1 LRIIVQKFGG
11 TSVSTAERRQQVV
24 DKIVKAKHAGFTPVV
39 VVSAM
44 GRKGEPYATD
54 TLINLVKGVTHEV
67 SMRELDL
74 VMCCGELISGAV
86 VATTLQGAGLDAV
99 MLSGGQAGIL
109 TDKNFGNARLLKVDP
124 SRILQYVQL
133 GKTVVIAGFQGMT
146 ADGDLTTLGRGGS
159 DTTASAIGVA
169 LNAEFVEIYTDV
181 EGVMTADPRIVS
193 DAKILDVISYNE
205 VCHLAHQGAKVI
217 HPRAVEI
224 AMQKN
229 IPLVVRST
237 FSDAPGTLITNITD
251 ELDGANIS
259 DRPVV
264 GVTQVPGI
272 AQLKVGTHKF
282 QDRPDRSLQVF
293 KAMAEAGISIDLIN
307 VHPTWVFFTVREE
320 VLERAKALLDN
331 LGYEVE
337 LNADCAKVSIVGGGI
352 HELPGV
358 MARVVEAL
366 TDANVAI
373 LQTVDSHNTISCLIP
388 EAKIAEAVKALHE
401 QFSLHSLSN
410 DVRGK

>member
-1 LRIIVQKFGG
+1 MKIIVQKFGG
-11 TSVSTAERRQQVV
+11 TSVSTAERRQQVL
-24 DKIVKAKHAGFTPVV
+24 DKIVKAKHSGYTPVV

-44 GRKGEPYATD
+44 GRNGDPYATD
-54 TLINLVKGVTHEV
+54 TLINLVRNVNRDV
-67 SMRELDL
+67 AMRELDML
-74 VMCCGELISGAV
+74 MCCGELISGV
-86 VATTLQGAGLDAV
+86 IMTSTLQGAGLDAV

-109 TDKNFGNARLLKVDP
+109 TDGNFGNARILKIDP
-124 SRILQYVQL
+124 GRILEYAQM
-133 GKTVVIAGFQGMT
+133 GKTVVVAGFQGMT
-146 ADGDLTTLGRGGS
+146 ADGEPTTLGRGGS

-169 LNAEFVEIYTDV
+169 LNAEFIEIYTDV
-181 EGVMTADPRIVS
+181 EGVMTADPRIVN
-193 DAKILDVISYNE
+193 DAQILDVVSYNE

-237 FSDAPGTLITNITD
+237 FSDAPGTLITNVTE
-251 ELDGANIS
+251 ELDGGNIS

-272 AQLKVGTHKF
+272 AQFKVSTHKY

-293 KAMAEAGISIDLIN
+293 KAMADAGISIDLIN
-307 VHPTWVFFTVREE
+307 VHPMWVFFTVKEE
-320 VLERAKALLDN
+320 VLEKTKAVLEQ
-331 LGYEVE
+331 LGYEAE
-337 LNADCAKVSIVGGGI
+337 ITNDCVKVSIVGGGI

-366 TDANVAI
+366 TNVKVPI

-388 EAKIAEAVKALHE
+388 KTNMHDAVKALHE

-410 DVRGK
+410 DIRGK

>member
-1 LRIIVQKFGG
+1 MRIIVQKFGG
-11 TSVSTAERRQQVV
+11 TSVSTVERRQQVLE
-24 DKIVKAKHAGFTPVV
+24 KIVKAKNGGYTPVV

-54 TLINLVKGVTHEV
+54 TLIDLVRGVNRDV
-67 SMRELDL
+67 APRELDML
-74 VMCCGELISGAV
+74 MCCGELISGV
-86 VATTLQGAGLDAV
+86 IMTSTLQGAGVDAV
-99 MLSGGQAGIL
+99 MLSGGQAGIM
-109 TDKNFGNARLLKVDP
+109 TDKNFGNARILQVDP
-124 SRILQYVQL
+124 SHILKYAQM
-133 GKTVVIAGFQGMT
+133 GKVVVVAGFQGMT
-146 ADGDLTTLGRGGS
+146 GDSEPTTLGRGGS
-159 DTTASAIGVA
+159 DTSASAIGVA
-169 LNAEFVEIYTDV
+169 LNAEFIEIYTDV

-193 DAKILDVISYNE
+193 DAQILDVVSYNE

-237 FSDAPGTLITNITD
+237 FSDAPGTLITNMAEEFD
-251 ELDGANIS
+251 AGNIS

-272 AQLKVGTHKF
+272 AQLKVSTHKY
-282 QDRPDRSLQVF
+282 QDRPDRSLRVF
-293 KAMAEAGISIDLIN
+293 KAMAGAGISIDLIN
-307 VHPTWVFFTVREE
+307 VHPTWVFFTVKEE
-320 VLERAKALLDN
+320 MLEKAKAILEHLE
-331 LGYEVE
+331 YQAEITT
-337 LNADCAKVSIVGGGI
+337 DCVKVSIVGGGI

-366 TDANVAI
+366 ANAGVPI

-388 EAKIAEAVKALHE
+388 KENMHKAVKALHE
-401 QFSLHSLSN
+401 QFNLHSLSN
-410 DVRGK
+410 DIRGK

>member
-1 LRIIVQKFGG
+1 MRIIVQKFGG
-11 TSVSTAERRQQVV
+11 TSVSTSQRRQQVV
-24 DKIVKAKHAGFTPVV
+24 DKIVKAKNAGYTPVV

-44 GRKGEPYATD
+44 GRAGEPYATD
-54 TLINLVKGVTHEV
+54 TLISLTKDVNRDV
-67 SMRELDL
+67 SARELDL
-74 VMCCGELISGAV
+74 IMCCGELISGV
-86 VATTLQGAGLDAV
+86 VVTATLQGAGIDAV
-99 MLSGGQAGIL
+99 MLSGGQAGVL
-109 TDKNFGNARLLKVDP
+109 TDNNFGNARLLKVDP
-124 SRILQYVQL
+124 SHILQYAQR
-133 GKTVVIAGFQGMT
+133 GQTVVIAGFQGMT

-193 DAKILDVISYNE
+193 DAKIIDVLSYNE

-237 FSDAPGTLITNITD
+237 FSDAPGTLITNITE
-251 ELDGANIS
+251 ELDGTNIA
-259 DRPVV
+259 DRPVA

-282 QDRPDRSLQVF
+282 QDKPDRNLQVF
-293 KAMAEAGISIDLIN
+293 KAMADEGISIDLIN
-307 VHPTWVFFTVREE
+307 VHVNWVFFTVKED
-320 VLERAKALLDN
+320 VLDKAEKILDK

-337 LNADCAKVSIVGGGI
+337 ISRDCAKVSIVGGGI

-366 TDANVAI
+366 SAAKVSI

-388 EAKIAEAVKALHE
+388 QANMAAAVKALHE
-401 QFSLHSLSN
+401 QFGLHNLSN

>member
-1 LRIIVQKFGG
+1 MRIIVQKFGG
-11 TSVSTAERRQQVV
+11 TSVSTAERRQQVLE
-24 DKIVKAKHAGFTPVV
+24 KIVKAKQNGYTPVV

-44 GRKGEPYATD
+44 GRNGDPYATD
-54 TLINLVKGVTHEV
+54 TLINMAKNVNRNVAT
-67 SMRELDL
+67 RELDML
-74 VMCCGELISGAV
+74 MCCGELISGV
-86 VATTLQGAGLDAV
+86 IMTSTLQGAGVDAV
-99 MLSGGQAGIL
+99 MLTGGQAGIL
-109 TDKNFGNARLLKVDP
+109 TDGNFGNARILKIDP
-124 SRILQYVQL
+124 SRILQYAQM
-133 GKTVVIAGFQGMT
+133 GKTVVVAGFQGVT
-146 ADGDLTTLGRGGS
+146 ADGDPTTLGRGGS
-159 DTTASAIGVA
+159 DTSASAIGVA
-169 LNAEFVEIYTDV
+169 LNAEFIEIYTDV

-193 DAKILDVISYNE
+193 DAQILDVVSYNE

-237 FSDAPGTLITNITD
+237 FSDAPGTLITNVAEEFD
-251 ELDGANIS
+251 AGNIS

-272 AQLKVGTHKF
+272 AQFKVSTHKY
-282 QDRPDRSLQVF
+282 QDRSDRSLQVF
-293 KAMAEAGISIDLIN
+293 KAMADAGISIELIN
-307 VHPTWVFFTVREE
+307 VHPMWVFFTVKEE
-320 VLERAKALLDN
+320 MLEKAKAVLEQLD
-331 LGYEVE
+331 YEAE
-337 LNADCAKVSIVGGGI
+337 ITNDCVKVSIVGGGI

-366 TDANVAI
+366 TNVKVPI

-388 EAKIAEAVKALHE
+388 KANMHDAVKALHE

-410 DVRGK
+410 DIRGK